1 MLFAKERKWNS
12 LDIKSTLTQLCG
24 QCGPSGFEQPA
35 ARAAAQLLAPL
46 VDEVNIDTLGN
57 VIGLRRCGKPG
68 AKKLLLDAHLDEV
81 GLIVTGIEDGFL
93 HFRSLGGVD
102 PRILIDRE
110 VTILTEPPIFGVV
123 SCLPPH
129 VQKSGDS
136 DKAEPLE
143 QLSIDI
149 GMNQETAEKTV
160 PIGTPI
166 VYRQGCYPL
175 GENEFCGKSL
185 DDRSCFAI
193 LLRAAELLK
202 DKELDVDLCI
212 LGSICEEVGGR
223 GALTAAFSTAPDW
236 CVAVD
241 VTFGRAPDLSSD
253 QCPCKVHSGPAVGIG
268 PVIPR
273 WMSNRFIEKAK
284 KAEIPYQ
291 VEIMS
296 GGTGTNGD
304 DFQTA
309 REGISTAVLSL
320 PLKYMHTPIEVIGLD
335 DIEQTAQL
343 LAAFAQDLGKEAETL
358 C

>member
-1 MLFAKERKWNS
+1 M
-12 LDIKSTLTQLCG
+12 DIKYVLNQLCG
-24 QCGPSGFEQPA
+24 QYGPSGFEEPA
-35 ARAAAQLLAPL
+35 AQTAARMLTPL
-46 VDEVNIDTLGN
+46 MDEVSTDTLGN

-81 GLIVTGIEDGFL
+81 GLIVTSIEDGFL

-102 PRILIDRE
+102 PRVLVDRE
-110 VTILTEPPIFGVV
+110 VTVLTEPPIFGVV

-136 DKAEPLE
+136 DKALPMN

-149 GMNQETAEKTV
+149 GMCQETAEKTV

-166 VYRQGCYPL
+166 VYRQNCQPL
-175 GENEFCGKSL
+175 GENEFWGKSL
-185 DDRSCFAI
+185 DDRSCFVT
-193 LLRAAELLK
+193 LLRTAELLK
-202 DKELDVDLCI
+202 DKELDVDLYI
-212 LGSICEEVGGR
+212 LGSACEEVGGW
-223 GALTAAFSTAPDW
+223 GAGTAAFSVAPDW

-241 VTFGRAPDLSSD
+241 VTFGRDPSVSADKA
-253 QCPCKVHSGPAVGIG
+253 PCKLHEGPAIGMG

-273 WMSNRFIEKAK
+273 WMSGRLVEKAK
-284 KAEIPYQ
+284 SAEIPYQ
-291 VEIMS
+291 LEIMS

-309 REGISTAVLSL
+309 REGIATAVLSL

-335 DIEQTAQL
+335 DVEHTARL
-343 LAAFAQDLGKEAETL
+343 LAAFAEGLGKEAVTP

>member
-1 MLFAKERKWNS
+1 M
-12 LDIKSTLTQLCG
+12 DIKNALTQLCG
-24 QCGPSGFEQPA
+24 QYGPSGFEQPV
-35 ARAAAQLLAPL
+35 AQVASRLLAPL
-46 VDEVNIDTLGN
+46 VDEVTTDTLGN
-57 VIGLRRCGKPG
+57 VIGIRRCGKPG

-93 HFRSLGGVD
+93 RFRGLGGVD

-110 VTILTEPPIFGVV
+110 VIVLTEQPIFGVV

-136 DKAEPLE
+136 DKAEPMD

-149 GMNQETAEKTV
+149 GMSQETAEKTV

-166 VYRQGCYPL
+166 VYRQECHPL

-185 DDRSCFAI
+185 DDRSCFVT
-193 LLRAAELLK
+193 LLRTAELLQE
-202 DKELDVDLCI
+202 KELDVDLYI
-212 LGSICEEVGGR
+212 LGSACEEVGGW
-223 GALTAAFSTAPDW
+223 GAGTAAFSLTPDW

-241 VTFGRAPDLSSD
+241 VTFGQTPDLSSGE
-253 QCPCKVHSGPAVGIG
+253 CPCKVHKGPAIGMG

-273 WMSNRFIEKAK
+273 WMSDRFVSRAQN
-284 KAEIPYQ
+284 ADIPYQ

-296 GGTGTNGD
+296 GSTGTNGD

-309 REGISTAVLSL
+309 REGIATAVLSL

-335 DIEQTAQL
+335 DVEQTAQL
-343 LAAFAQDLGKEAETL
+343 LASFAEGLGKEAEMP

>member
-1 MLFAKERKWNS
+1 M
-12 LDIKSTLTQLCG
+12 DIKHALNQLCG
-24 QCGPSGFEQPA
+24 QYGPSGFEEPA
-35 ARAAAQLLAPL
+35 AQAAARLLAPL
-46 VDEVNIDTLGN
+46 MDKVSTDVLGN

-93 HFRSLGGVD
+93 HFRGLGGVD
-102 PRILIDRE
+102 PRVLVDRE
-110 VTILTEPPIFGVV
+110 VTVLTDPPIFGVV

-136 DKAEPLE
+136 DKAQPMD

-149 GMNQETAEKTV
+149 GMCQKTAEKLI

-166 VYRQGCYPL
+166 VYRQSCYPL

-185 DDRSCFAI
+185 DDRSCFVA

-202 DKELDVDLCI
+202 DKELDVDLYI
-212 LGSICEEVGGR
+212 LGSACEEVGGW
-223 GALTAAFSTAPDW
+223 GAGTAAFSIAPDW

-241 VTFGRAPDLSSD
+241 VTFGRDPSVSADKA
-253 QCPCKVHSGPAVGIG
+253 PCKLHEGPAIGMG

-273 WMSNRFIEKAK
+273 WMSSRFVEKAK
-284 KAEIPYQ
+284 SAEIPYQ

-296 GGTGTNGD
+296 GSTGTNGD

-309 REGISTAVLSL
+309 REGIATAVLSL

-335 DIEQTAQL
+335 DVEQTARL
-343 LAAFAQDLGKEAETL
+343 LAAFAEGLGKEAETP

>member
-1 MLFAKERKWNS
+1 MEN
-12 LDIKSTLTQLCG
+12 LDIQNALKELCA
-24 QCGPSGFEQPA
+24 QYAPSGFEQPA
-35 ARAAAQLLAPL
+35 AKTAAKLLAPL
-46 VDEVNIDTLGN
+46 VDEVTIDTLGN
-57 VIGLRRCGKPG
+57 VIGLRRCGKAG
-68 AKKLLLDAHLDEV
+68 ARTLLLDAHIDEV

-93 HFRSLGGVD
+93 RFRSLGGID
-102 PRILIDRE
+102 PRILVDRE
-110 VTILTEPPIFGVV
+110 LMILTDPPIFGVV

-136 DKAEPLE
+136 DHAQPMD

-149 GMNQETAEKTV
+149 GMSQESAEKTV

-166 VYRQGCYPL
+166 VFRQECYPL

-185 DDRSCFAI
+185 DDRSCFVT

-202 DKELDVDLCI
+202 DRELDVDLCI
-212 LGSICEEVGGR
+212 LGSVCEEVGGR
-223 GALTAAFSTAPDW
+223 GAQTAAFSTSPDW

-241 VTFGRAPDLSSD
+241 VTFGQTPGLSSEE
-253 QCPCKVHSGPAVGIG
+253 CSCKVHKGPVVGIG
-268 PVIPR
+268 PVIPH
-273 WMSNRFIEKAK
+273 WMSDRLKEKA
-284 KAEIPYQ
+284 AESEIPYQ
-291 VEIMS
+291 TEIMA

-335 DIEQTAQL
+335 DVEQTARL
-343 LAAFAQDLGKEAETL
+343 LATFTENLGKEAKFP

>member
-1 MLFAKERKWNS
+1 M
-12 LDIKSTLTQLCG
+12 DIQNALTQLCG
-24 QCGPSGFEQPA
+24 QYGPSGFEAPA
-35 ARAAAQLLAPL
+35 AQVAARLLAPL
-46 VDEVNIDTLGN
+46 VDEVTIDTMGN
-57 VIGLRRCGKPG
+57 VVGLRRCGKPG

-93 HFRSLGGVD
+93 HFRGLGGVD
-102 PRILIDRE
+102 PRVLIDRE
-110 VTILTEPPIFGVV
+110 VTILTDPPIFGVV

-136 DKAEPLE
+136 DKAQPMN

-149 GMNQETAEKTV
+149 GMCQETAEKTV

-166 VYRQGCYPL
+166 VYRQDCCPL

-185 DDRSCFAI
+185 DDRSCFVT

-202 DKELDVDLCI
+202 DKDLDVDLCI
-212 LGSICEEVGGR
+212 LGSVCEEVGGW
-223 GALTAAFSTAPDW
+223 GAGTAAFAYAPDW

-241 VTFGRAPDLSSD
+241 VTFGRTPDLGSD
-253 QCPCKVHSGPAVGIG
+253 KCPCKVHKGPAIGMG

-273 WMSNRFIEKAK
+273 WMSKRLVDKAK
-284 KAEIPYQ
+284 AGDIPYQ
-291 VEIMS
+291 LEIMS

-304 DFQTA
+304 EFQTA
-309 REGISTAVLSL
+309 REGIATAVLSL

-335 DIEQTAQL
+335 DVEQTARL
-343 LAAFAQDLGKEAETL
+343 LASFAENLGKEAETL

>member
-1 MLFAKERKWNS
+1 M
-12 LDIKSTLTQLCG
+12 DIKNALTQLCS
-24 QCGPSGFEQPA
+24 QYGPSGFELPA
-35 ARAAAQLLAPL
+35 AQTASRLLAPL
-46 VDEVNIDTLGN
+46 VDEVTTDPLGN

-68 AKKLLLDAHLDEV
+68 AKTLLLDAHLDEV

-93 HFRSLGGVD
+93 HFRGLGGVD
-102 PRILIDRE
+102 PRVLIDRE
-110 VTILTEPPIFGVV
+110 VTVLTEPPIFGVV

-136 DKAEPLE
+136 DKAEPMD

-149 GMNQETAEKTV
+149 GMSQETAEKTV

-166 VYRQGCYPL
+166 VYRQECRPL

-185 DDRSCFAI
+185 DDRSCFVT

-202 DKELDVDLCI
+202 EKELDVDLYI
-212 LGSICEEVGGR
+212 LGSACEEVGGW
-223 GALTAAFSTAPDW
+223 GAGTAAFSLAPDW

-241 VTFGRAPDLSSD
+241 VTFGQTPDLSSGE
-253 QCPCKVHSGPAVGIG
+253 CPCKVHKGPAIGRG

-273 WMSNRFIEKAK
+273 WMSDRFINKAK
-284 KAEIPYQ
+284 SADIPYQ

-296 GGTGTNGD
+296 GSTGTNGD

-309 REGISTAVLSL
+309 REGIATAVLSL

-335 DIEQTAQL
+335 DMEQTAQL
-343 LAAFAQDLGKEAETL
+343 LASFAEGLGKEAEMP

>member
-1 MLFAKERKWNS
+1 MN
-12 LDIKSTLTQLCG
+12 LDIKNALARLCG
-24 QCGPSGFEQPA
+24 QYGPSGFEQPA
-35 ARAAAQLLAPL
+35 AQVAAQLLVPL
-46 VDEVNIDTLGN
+46 VDEVTTDTLGN
-57 VIGLRRCGKPG
+57 VIGIRRCGKPG
-68 AKKLLLDAHLDEV
+68 AKTLLLDAHLDEV
-81 GLIVTGIEDGFL
+81 GLIVTGVEDGFL
-93 HFRSLGGVD
+93 RFRGLGGVD
-102 PRILIDRE
+102 PRVLVDRE
-110 VTILTEPPIFGVV
+110 VTVLTNPPIFGVV

-136 DKAEPLE
+136 DKAQPMN

-149 GMNQETAEKTV
+149 GMCQETAEKTV

-166 VYRQGCYPL
+166 VYRQDCYPL

-185 DDRSCFAI
+185 DDRSCFVT

-202 DKELDVDLCI
+202 DKTLDIDLVI
-212 LGSICEEVGGR
+212 LGSVCEEVGGW
-223 GALTAAFSTAPDW
+223 GAGTAAFALAPDW

-241 VTFGRAPDLSSD
+241 VTFGRTPDLSSD
-253 QCPCKVHSGPAVGIG
+253 QCPCKIHKGPAIGMG

-273 WMSNRFIEKAK
+273 YMSDRFVDKAK
-284 KAEIPYQ
+284 AGEIPYQ
-291 VEIMS
+291 IEIMS

-309 REGISTAVLSL
+309 REGIATAVLSL

-335 DIEQTAQL
+335 DVEQTARL
-343 LAAFAQDLGKEAETL
+343 LASFVEGLGEEAETL

>member
-1 MLFAKERKWNS
+1 M
-12 LDIKSTLTQLCG
+12 DIKNALKQLCG
-24 QCGPSGFEQPA
+24 QYGPAGFETPA
-35 ARAAAQLLAPL
+35 AQVAAQLLAPL
-46 VDEVNIDTLGN
+46 VDEVTTDTLGN
-57 VIGLRRCGKPG
+57 VIGLRHCGKPG

-81 GLIVTGIEDGFL
+81 GLIVTGIKDGFL
-93 HFRSLGGVD
+93 YFRGLGGVD
-102 PRILIDRE
+102 PRVLIDRE
-110 VTILTEPPIFGVV
+110 VTVLTEPPIFGVV

-136 DKAEPLE
+136 DKAEPMY

-149 GMNQETAEKTV
+149 GMSQEQALKTV

-166 VYRQGCYPL
+166 VYRQACYPL
-175 GENEFCGKSL
+175 GEKEFCGKSL
-185 DDRSCFAI
+185 DDRSCFVT

-202 DKELDVDLCI
+202 DKPLDVDLYI
-212 LGSICEEVGGR
+212 LGSVCEEVGGW
-223 GALTAAFSTAPDW
+223 GAGTAAFAVAPDW

-241 VTFGRAPDLSSD
+241 VTFGRTPDLSSE
-253 QCPCKVHSGPAVGIG
+253 QAPCKIHKGPAIGMG
-268 PVIPR
+268 PVIPH
-273 WMSNRFIEKAK
+273 WMSGRFVEKAK
-284 KAEIPYQ
+284 AAEIPYQ

-309 REGISTAVLSL
+309 REGIATAVLSL

-335 DIEQTAQL
+335 DMEQTAQL
-343 LAAFAQDLGKEAETL
+343 LTSFAEGLGKEAETP